1 MSLIIIT
8 TTITPTMIINLIIL
22 IIVGFGRMIHWQW
35 LTSRSATVPYKFL
48 GVQQTTP
55 DTIQGVI
62 INQSNN

>member
-55 DTIQGVI
+55 DTTQGVI